1 MNPPASRRSPS
12 IDALTGDLVKVIRR
26 HDPEWTDANESDP
39 GITLLEVEAWLAE
52 QVYSSRAARPTRTDP
67 YRNFNFRVTFEGSTV
82 ASVTRVSA
90 LRRSVEV
97 IEHREGGD
105 ASSSRRLPG
114 RVVFEPFT
122 LERALDGDRSFET
135 WATQVGGTPAGA
147 PVAGGTSASKP
158 WTSPAECSSPTMY
171 RGAGPPCIGC
181 CPTSPRASCWWRTAG
196 CGIRRCSPARGN
208 RSERAKPEEAT

>member
-67 YRNFNFRVTFEGSTV
+67 YRNFNFRVTFEGGTV

-147 PVAGGTSASKP
+147 PVAYRRNIRIEAVDQSGRVLVAYDVQGCWPS
-158 WTSPAECSSPTMY
+158 MY
-171 RGAGPPCIGC
+171 RVLPDLTESLMLVADGWVRD
-181 CPTSPRASCWWRTAG
+181 SQV
-196 CGIRRCSPARGN
+196 
-208 RSERAKPEEAT
+208 

>member
-1 MNPPASRRSPS
+1 MNPPASRRSTS
-12 IDALTGDLVKVIRR
+12 IDALTGDLVQVIRR

-67 YRNFNFRVTFEGSTV
+67 YRNFNFRVTFEGGAV

-105 ASSSRRLPG
+105 PSSSRRLPG
-114 RVVFEPFT
+114 RVVYEPFT

-135 WATQVGGTPAGA
+135 WATQVGGTPGGA
-147 PVAGGTSASKP
+147 PVAYRRNIRIEAVDQSGRVLVAYDVRGCWPS
-158 WTSPAECSSPTMY
+158 MY
-171 RGAGPPCIGC
+171 RVLPDLTESLMLVADGWVRD
-181 CPTSPRASCWWRTAG
+181 SQV
-196 CGIRRCSPARGN
+196 
-208 RSERAKPEEAT
+208 

>member
-1 MNPPASRRSPS
+1 MNPPASRRSTS

-26 HDPEWTDANESDP
+26 HDPDWTDANESDP
-39 GITLLEVEAWLAE
+39 GVTLLEVEVWLAE
-52 QVYSSRAARPTRTDP
+52 QVYSSRTARPTRTDP
-67 YRNFNFRVTFEGSTV
+67 YRNFNFRVTFEGGTV

-105 ASSSRRLPG
+105 PSSSRRLPG
-114 RVVFEPFT
+114 RVVYEPFT

-147 PVAGGTSASKP
+147 PVAYRRNIRIEAVDQSGRVLVAYDVQGCWPS
-158 WTSPAECSSPTMY
+158 MY
-171 RGAGPPCIGC
+171 RVLPDLTESLMLVADGWVRD
-181 CPTSPRASCWWRTAG
+181 SQV
-196 CGIRRCSPARGN
+196 
-208 RSERAKPEEAT
+208 

>member
-1 MNPPASRRSPS
+1 MNPPASRRSTS

-26 HDPEWTDANESDP
+26 HDPDWTDANESDP
-39 GITLLEVEAWLAE
+39 GVTLLEVEVWLAE
-52 QVYSSRAARPTRTDP
+52 QVYSSRTARPTRTDP
-67 YRNFNFRVTFEGSTV
+67 YRNFNFRVTFEGGTV

-105 ASSSRRLPG
+105 PSSSHRLPG
-114 RVVFEPFT
+114 RVVYEPFT

-147 PVAGGTSASKP
+147 PVAYRRNIRIEAVDQSGRVLVAYDVQGCWPS
-158 WTSPAECSSPTMY
+158 MY
-171 RGAGPPCIGC
+171 RVLPDLTESLMLVADGWVRD
-181 CPTSPRASCWWRTAG
+181 SQV
-196 CGIRRCSPARGN
+196 
-208 RSERAKPEEAT
+208 